1 MEIKK
6 VAQDMIR
13 KLEMSRTREATGG
26 FNWNQ
31 ISSSSSGPVQS
42 GSNQFQNSNSGRGM
56 FIENDEKPIDWSSQ
70 DRGNYVELPTKKL
83 PTQNQLPTPHIVT
96 SAQTGNNRINTT
108 TWSNYKHQ
116 DEEEK
121 PKTYGV
127 EDTPGMT
134 PREQSPMP
142 GIKPDPDNPKSGAQS
157 AIQSGYNSG
166 IQSGARTPACYQA
179 TPLVFSRN
187 STPESIEDRQLD
199 LDKLS
204 ESDHDEQMSG
214 QISPSDIPDSPGQF
228 AVSISQNP
236 SELTKTVTTGKK
248 LFETPPPTQ
257 PENHPIVSQTFGTGA
272 PPPPLY
278 PSGGNLY
285 PQTSRGGGG
294 GLYATTNQNNAFPS
308 FQQNP
313 NPPPGGGLTSFP
325 PFSSAAPL
333 YPPPQSKNG
342 FDYYQTSQGF
352 PAYNAC
358 SYDMDDDG
366 PTTFA
371 DEGSMSPRSRTALS
385 EMTIDSAKN
394 DITHEPIEEETNE
407 TTFFDT
413 KDVTGRV
420 FSV

>member
-1 MEIKK
+1 
-6 VAQDMIR
+6 
-13 KLEMSRTREATGG
+13 
-26 FNWNQ
+26 
-31 ISSSSSGPVQS
+31 
-42 GSNQFQNSNSGRGM
+42 
-56 FIENDEKPIDWSSQ
+56 
-70 DRGNYVELPTKKL
+70 
-83 PTQNQLPTPHIVT
+83 
-96 SAQTGNNRINTT
+96 
-108 TWSNYKHQ
+108 
-116 DEEEK
+116 
-121 PKTYGV
+121 
-127 EDTPGMT
+127 
-134 PREQSPMP
+134 MP

-199 LDKLS
+199 FDKLS

-257 PENHPIVSQTFGTGA
+257 TENHPIVSQTFGTGA

-294 GLYATTNQNNAFPS
+294 GLYAPTNQNNAFPS

-313 NPPPGGGLTSFP
+313 NLPPGGGLTSFP

-342 FDYYQTSQGF
+342 FDYYQTTQGF
-352 PAYNAC
+352 PAYNA
-358 SYDMDDDG
+358 YDMDDDG

-413 KDVTGRV
+413 KDVTGRI
-420 FSV
+420 FRKTIT

>member
-1 MEIKK
+1 
-6 VAQDMIR
+6 
-13 KLEMSRTREATGG
+13 
-26 FNWNQ
+26 
-31 ISSSSSGPVQS
+31 
-42 GSNQFQNSNSGRGM
+42 
-56 FIENDEKPIDWSSQ
+56 
-70 DRGNYVELPTKKL
+70 
-83 PTQNQLPTPHIVT
+83 
-96 SAQTGNNRINTT
+96 
-108 TWSNYKHQ
+108 
-116 DEEEK
+116 
-121 PKTYGV
+121 
-127 EDTPGMT
+127 
-134 PREQSPMP
+134 MP

-257 PENHPIVSQTFGTGA
+257 TENHPIVSQTFGTGA

-294 GLYATTNQNNAFPS
+294 GLYAPTNQNNAFPS

-313 NPPPGGGLTSFP
+313 NPPPGGGMTSFP

-352 PAYNAC
+352 PAYTA
-358 SYDMDDDG
+358 YDMDDDG

-413 KDVTGRV
+413 KDVTGRI
-420 FSV
+420 FRKTIT